1 MTDEKDFETYLYLS
15 NNKFKIFLF
24 DKKNTKNLFQENI
37 IIKNNYDLIDFTE
50 LTKFLDKNI
59 FKIEKLIG
67 TFIKNIFLIID
78 NKDNLIIHLGNK
90 KKIENKI
97 NKERLKNI
105 LIKLKN
111 LINENYKDQTIMH
124 ILLNK
129 QLVYEDNE
137 TSLIEIDA
145 DIDYQ
150 HLEVSFITLSN
161 HLIINLNKILQ
172 EYQIKISKFTDGE
185 YVKNFFNDQ
194 EIELSLATHKL
205 INGFND
211 NEVII
216 VPKST
221 ENKGFFERFFNF
233 FN

>member
-1 MTDEKDFETYLYLS
+1 MTEEKDFETYLYLS

-24 DKKNTKNLFQENI
+24 DKKNTKNLFQETI

-59 FKIEKLIG
+59 YKIEKLIG

-78 NKDNLIIHLGNK
+78 NKDNLIINLGNK

-137 TSLIEIDA
+137 TSFIEIDA

>member
-24 DKKNTKNLFQENI
+24 DKKNTKNLFQETI

-59 FKIEKLIG
+59 YKIEKLIG

-78 NKDNLIIHLGNK
+78 NKDNLIINLGNK

-137 TSLIEIDA
+137 TSFIEIDA